1 MGFDI
6 VKKRKGIHI
15 SDGHNND
22 WFFSNE
28 STSIYHNGDYVK
40 LREGDIIL
48 DMRHDL
54 VDTPSVSTGA
64 ELFDLLHDHINGV
77 TDSVTMPNT
86 ISLNATTSTT
96 LISANANRIGLII
109 SDTHNSQGFYIK
121 FQSASVDND
130 KKGIFLG
137 AGRTFELPQDLLY
150 KGEVSAIAN
159 SEAVDVT
166 VIEW

>member
-54 VDTPSVSTGA
+54 VDTPSVSTGS

-77 TDSVTMPNT
+77 TDSVTMPA
-86 ISLNATTSTT
+86 IIALNDTTSTT
-96 LISANANRIGLII
+96 LVSANDNRIGLII
-109 SDTHNSQGFYIK
+109 SNAHVANGFYIK
-121 FQSASVDND
+121 FQSATVDND
-130 KKGIFLG
+130 KKGFFLD
-137 AGRTFELPQDLLY
+137 AGKTFELPKDFLY
-150 KGEVSAIAN
+150 KGEICAIARN
-159 SEAVDVT
+159 DSPTAT
-166 VIEW
+166 IIEW